1 MMGEKRLT
9 MDGKRGTEMIED
21 LYIRCGKLPE
31 RSIRKRT
38 LNQTDRRLNQT
49 GNNPFSIC
57 LYLCCMKFILGNTRS
72 AYED

>member
-1 MMGEKRLT
+1 M
-9 MDGKRGTEMIED
+9 EMIED

-57 LYLCCMKFILGNTRS
+57 LYLCCMKFIL
-72 AYED
+72 